1 MVEELPVGLVLAG
14 GQNSRFWPLREKSL
28 LVLGGQ
34 TLFARHLTELVLAGV
49 REVVSVGTKEN
60 VGRLEEE
67 ARKVSGVHHRIVIQP
82 QPLGQGDAIL
92 KALEAYP
99 ELIPR
104 ALLVTQA
111 HDLFSG
117 GLIRQLVAAY
127 ARDPHYSLLGAQRV
141 SSYFPGGYFILTGER
156 VTGLIE
162 KPGEGQEPSNLVSVV
177 VRLHR
182 DTPRLRTLIR
192 EAYAE
197 GGPDDH
203 YERAIARQMLEHE
216 HHAFIHA
223 GIWAALKYP
232 WHVLSAADLFLREL
246 LDVRI
251 SEAAHIHPTAV
262 VSGRV
267 AVEPGARILAGAAIV
282 GPAYIG
288 RNAIIGNQ
296 ALVRESVI
304 EEGSVVGFASEVARS
319 YIGPHCSFHT
329 NYIGDSVIGAGSH
342 FGAGT
347 VTANLRLDH
356 REVSSWVKGERLSS
370 GRQKLGVVCGEG
382 TSLGV
387 QVATMPGVK
396 IGEGA
401 VIGPGVILSRDVDD
415 YTQVMVAQEL
425 KMRSLE
431 RRAGC

>member
-1 MVEELPVGLVLAG
+1 MAEQIPVGLVLAG
-14 GQNSRFWPLREKSL
+14 GQNSRFWPLHEKSL
-28 LVLGGQ
+28 LILGGQ
-34 TLFARHLTELVLAGV
+34 TLFARHLAELRAAGV
-49 REVVSVGTKEN
+49 REVVSVGTEEN
-60 VGRLEEE
+60 VRRFAEE
-67 ARKVSGVHHRIVIQP
+67 ARKVGGVHHRVVIQP

-92 KALEAYP
+92 KALDTYP
-99 ELIPR
+99 EITSR
-104 ALLVTQA
+104 ALLVTQV

-127 ARDPHYSLLGAQRV
+127 MRDPRYSILGAQRV
-141 SSYFPGGYFILTGER
+141 SSYFPGGYFVLTGER

-162 KPGEGQEPSNLVSVV
+162 KPAEGQEPSDLVSVV

-182 DTPRLRTLIR
+182 DVSRLRVLIM

-216 HHAFIHA
+216 HRTFIHT
-223 GIWAALKYP
+223 GTWAALKYP
-232 WHVLSAADLFLREL
+232 WHVLDAVDLFLREL
-246 LDVRI
+246 LDARI
-251 SEAAHIHPTAV
+251 SEAAHVHPTAV

-267 AVEPGARILAGAAIV
+267 TIEPGARILAGAAVV

-288 RNAIIGNQ
+288 RNAIVGNQ

-304 EEGSVVGFASEVARS
+304 EGGSVVGFASEVARS
-319 YIGPHCSFHT
+319 YVGPGCSFHT
-329 NYIGDSVIGAGSH
+329 NYAGDSVIGAGSH
-342 FGAGT
+342 FGAGS

-356 REVSSWVKGERLSS
+356 RAVSSRIKGERLSS
-370 GRQKLGVVCGEG
+370 GRQKLGLVCGEG
-382 TSLGV
+382 VSLGV

-415 YTQVMVAQEL
+415 YTQVMVAQDL
-425 KMRSLE
+425 RTSPLE
-431 RRAGC
+431 RRSE